1 MMIKKLAASILDVDF
16 ACLERELRKIESGGA
31 DLLHL
36 DIMDGNYVPNI
47 SFGPRIVESI
57 KNITSLPLE
66 VHLMVEKPE
75 NHTKSFINAGGDII
89 IVHYETSKHLDRLIQ
104 TINEADVKSG
114 IALNPATPLSVIE
127 YLIKKIDFLLLMTVN
142 PGFGGQKFIP
152 EMIPKIEKAR
162 KIIDNQKKSIS
173 LAVDGGI
180 NLDNISEVI
189 KAGAET
195 IVVGQIISKSANTE
209 MTIKKIK
216 KILNQSIVNKT
227 SV

>member
-1 MMIKKLAASILDVDF
+1 MAKKLAPSILDADF
-16 ACLERELRKIESGGA
+16 TCLERELRKIESGGA
-31 DLLHL
+31 DLIHL
-36 DIMDGNYVPNI
+36 DIMDGNFVPNI
-47 SFGPRIVESI
+47 SFGPKIVESI
-57 KNITSLPLE
+57 KSKTSLPLE

-75 NHTKSFINAGGDII
+75 NHIKSFINAGGDII
-89 IVHYETSKHLDRLIQ
+89 IVHYETSKQLDRLIL

-127 YLIKKIDFLLLMTVN
+127 YLINKIDVLLLMTVN

-152 EMIPKIEKAR
+152 EMIGKIEKAR

-180 NLDNISEVI
+180 NLDNISNVV
-189 KAGAET
+189 KAGVDI
-195 IVVGQIISKSANTE
+195 IVVGQIIFKSANPE

-216 KILNQSIVNKT
+216 NILNV
-227 SV
+227 

>member
-1 MMIKKLAASILDVDF
+1 MIKKLATSILDVDF
-16 ACLERELRKIESGGA
+16 TCLKRELRKIESGGA
-31 DLLHL
+31 DLIHL
-36 DIMDGNYVPNI
+36 DIMDGNFVPNI

-57 KNITSLPLE
+57 KSITSLPLE

-75 NHTKSFINAGGDII
+75 NHIKSFVDAGGDII

-104 TINEADVKSG
+104 IINEADVKSG

-127 YLIKKIDFLLLMTVN
+127 YLTNKIDFLLLMTVN

-152 EMIPKIEKAR
+152 EMITKIEKAR

-189 KAGAET
+189 KAGAEI
-195 IVVGQIISKSANTE
+195 IVLGQIISKSANPE

-216 KILNQSIVNKT
+216 NLLN
-227 SV
+227 

>member
-1 MMIKKLAASILDVDF
+1 MLRKLAISVLDADF
-16 ACLERELRKIESGGA
+16 TCLERELRKIESGGA
-31 DLLHL
+31 DLIHL
-36 DIMDGNYVPNI
+36 DIMDGNFVPNI

-57 KNITSLPLE
+57 KSKTSLPLE

-75 NHTKSFINAGGDII
+75 NHIKSFINAGGDII

-114 IALNPATPLSVIE
+114 IALSPATPLSVIE
-127 YLIKKIDFLLLMTVN
+127 YLTNKIDVLLLMTVN

-152 EMIPKIEKAR
+152 EMISKIEKAR

-180 NLDNISEVI
+180 NLDNISKVT
-189 KAGAET
+189 KAGAEI
-195 IVVGQIISKSANTE
+195 IVAGQIIFKSANPE

-216 KILNQSIVNKT
+216 NILN
-227 SV
+227 

>member
-1 MMIKKLAASILDVDF
+1 MIKKLATSILDVDF
-16 ACLERELRKIESGGA
+16 TCLKRELKKIESGGA
-31 DLLHL
+31 DLIHL
-36 DIMDGNYVPNI
+36 DIMDGNFVPNI

-57 KNITSLPLE
+57 KSITSLPLE

-75 NHTKSFINAGGDII
+75 NHIKSFIDAGGDII

-104 TINEADVKSG
+104 TINESNVKSG
-114 IALNPATPLSVIE
+114 IALNPSTTLSVIE
-127 YLIKKIDFLLLMTVN
+127 YLINKIDILLLMTVN

-152 EMIPKIEKAR
+152 EMITKIEKAR

-189 KAGAET
+189 KAGAEI
-195 IVVGQIISKSANTE
+195 IVLGQIISKSANPE
-209 MTIKKIK
+209 ITIKKIK
-216 KILNQSIVNKT
+216 NIMNK
-227 SV
+227 

>member
-1 MMIKKLAASILDVDF
+1 MTIKLAPSILDADF
-16 ACLERELRKIESGGA
+16 TCLERELRKIESGGA
-31 DLLHL
+31 DLIHL
-36 DIMDGNYVPNI
+36 DIMDGNFVPNI

-57 KNITSLPLE
+57 KSITSLPLE

-75 NHTKSFINAGGDII
+75 NHIKSFINAGGDII

-127 YLIKKIDFLLLMTVN
+127 YLIGKIDVLLLMTVN

-152 EMIPKIEKAR
+152 EMISKIEKAR

-180 NLDNISEVI
+180 NLDNISQVI
-189 KAGAET
+189 KAGAEI
-195 IVVGQIISKSANTE
+195 IVAGQIIFKNENTE
-209 MTIKKIK
+209 LTIKKIK
-216 KILNQSIVNKT
+216 NILN
-227 SV
+227 

>member
-1 MMIKKLAASILDVDF
+1 MLKKLAPSILDADF
-16 ACLERELRKIESGGA
+16 TCLEKELRKLESGGA
-31 DLLHL
+31 DLIHL
-36 DIMDGNYVPNI
+36 DIMDGNFVPNI

-57 KNITSLPLE
+57 KSKTSLPLE

-75 NHTKSFINAGGDII
+75 NHIKSFINAGGDII

-114 IALNPATPLSVIE
+114 IALNPATPLSVIG
-127 YLIKKIDFLLLMTVN
+127 YLINKIDILLLMTVN

-152 EMIPKIEKAR
+152 EMFTKIEMAR

-180 NLDNISEVI
+180 NLDNISKVS
-189 KAGAET
+189 KAGAEI
-195 IVVGQIISKSANTE
+195 IVAGQIIFKSANPE
-209 MTIKKIK
+209 MTIRKIK
-216 KILNQSIVNKT
+216 NILN
-227 SV
+227 

>member
-1 MMIKKLAASILDVDF
+1 MLKKLAPSILDVDF
-16 ACLERELRKIESGGA
+16 TCLERELRKIESGGA

-36 DIMDGNYVPNI
+36 DIMDGNFVPNI
-47 SFGPRIVESI
+47 SFGPKIVKSI
-57 KNITSLPLE
+57 KSITSLPLE

-75 NHTKSFINAGGDII
+75 NHIRSFIDAGGDII

-104 TINEADVKSG
+104 IINEADVKSG

-127 YLIKKIDFLLLMTVN
+127 YLINKIDILLLMTVN

-152 EMIPKIEKAR
+152 EMTAKIEKAR

-173 LAVDGGI
+173 LEVDGGI

-189 KAGAET
+189 KAGAEI
-195 IVVGQIISKSANTE
+195 IVVGQIISKSANPE

-216 KILNQSIVNKT
+216 NIMNK
-227 SV
+227 

>member
-1 MMIKKLAASILDVDF
+1 MTKKLAPSILDVDF
-16 ACLERELRKIESGGA
+16 AHLEREIKKIENGGA

-36 DIMDGNYVPNI
+36 DIMDGNFVPNI

-57 KNITSLPLE
+57 KSITSLPLE

-75 NHTKSFINAGGDII
+75 NHIKSFINAGGDII

-104 TINEADVKSG
+104 NINEAGVKSG
-114 IALNPATPLSVIE
+114 IALNPATTLSVIE
-127 YLIKKIDFLLLMTVN
+127 YLINKIDILLLMTVN

-152 EMIPKIEKAR
+152 EMIAKIEKAR

-180 NLDNISEVI
+180 NLDNIYQVV
-189 KAGAET
+189 KAGAEI
-195 IVVGQIISKSANTE
+195 IVVGQIISKSANPE

-216 KILNQSIVNKT
+216 NILK
-227 SV
+227 

>member
-1 MMIKKLAASILDVDF
+1 MTKKLAPSILDVDF
-16 ACLERELRKIESGGA
+16 AHLEREIKKIENGGA

-36 DIMDGNYVPNI
+36 DIMDGNFVPNI

-57 KNITSLPLE
+57 KSITSLPLE

-75 NHTKSFINAGGDII
+75 NHIKSFINAGGDII

-104 TINEADVKSG
+104 TINEAGVKSG
-114 IALNPATPLSVIE
+114 IALNPATTLSVIE
-127 YLIKKIDFLLLMTVN
+127 YLINKIDILLLMTVN

-152 EMIPKIEKAR
+152 EMIAKIEKAR

-180 NLDNISEVI
+180 NLDNISQVV
-189 KAGAET
+189 KAGAEI
-195 IVVGQIISKSANTE
+195 IVVGQIISKSSNPE
-209 MTIKKIK
+209 MIIKKIK
-216 KILNQSIVNKT
+216 NILK
-227 SV
+227 

>member
-1 MMIKKLAASILDVDF
+1 MLKKLAPSILDVDF
-16 ACLERELRKIESGGA
+16 TCLERELRKIESGGA

-36 DIMDGNYVPNI
+36 DIMDGNFVPNI
-47 SFGPRIVESI
+47 SFGPKIVKSI
-57 KNITSLPLE
+57 KSITSLPLE

-75 NHTKSFINAGGDII
+75 NHIKSFIDAGGDII

-104 TINEADVKSG
+104 IINEADVKSG

-127 YLIKKIDFLLLMTVN
+127 YLINKIDILLLMTVN

-152 EMIPKIEKAR
+152 EMTAKIEKAR

-173 LAVDGGI
+173 LEVDGGI

-189 KAGAET
+189 KAGAEI
-195 IVVGQIISKSANTE
+195 IVVGQIISKSANPE

-216 KILNQSIVNKT
+216 NIMNK
-227 SV
+227 

>member
-1 MMIKKLAASILDVDF
+1 MLKKLASSILDADF
-16 ACLERELRKIESGGA
+16 TCLERELRKIESGGA
-31 DLLHL
+31 DLIHL
-36 DIMDGNYVPNI
+36 DIMDGNFVPNI

-57 KNITSLPLE
+57 KSKTSLPLE

-75 NHTKSFINAGGDII
+75 NHIKSFINAGGDII
-89 IVHYETSKHLDRLIQ
+89 IVHYETSNYLDKLIQ

-127 YLIKKIDFLLLMTVN
+127 YLINKIDILLLMTVN

-152 EMIPKIEKAR
+152 EMFTKIEKAR

-180 NLDNISEVI
+180 NLDNISKVT
-189 KAGAET
+189 KAGAEI
-195 IVVGQIISKSANTE
+195 IVVGQIIFKSANPV

-216 KILNQSIVNKT
+216 NILN
-227 SV
+227 

>member
-1 MMIKKLAASILDVDF
+1 MTIKLAPSILDADF
-16 ACLERELRKIESGGA
+16 TCLERELRKIESGGA
-31 DLLHL
+31 DLIHL
-36 DIMDGNYVPNI
+36 DIMDGNFVPNI

-57 KNITSLPLE
+57 KSITSLPLE

-75 NHTKSFINAGGDII
+75 NHIKSFINAGGDII

-127 YLIKKIDFLLLMTVN
+127 YLIGKIDVLLLMTVN

-152 EMIPKIEKAR
+152 EMISKIEKAR

-180 NLDNISEVI
+180 NLDNISQVI
-189 KAGAET
+189 KAGAEI
-195 IVVGQIISKSANTE
+195 IVAGQIIFKNENTE
-209 MTIKKIK
+209 LTIKKIK
-216 KILNQSIVNKT
+216 NILK
-227 SV
+227 

>member
-1 MMIKKLAASILDVDF
+1 MTIKLAPSILDVDF
-16 ACLERELRKIESGGA
+16 AHLERELKKIENGGA

-36 DIMDGNYVPNI
+36 DIMDGNFVPNI

-57 KNITSLPLE
+57 KSITSLPLE

-75 NHTKSFINAGGDII
+75 NHIKSFIDAGGDII

-104 TINEADVKSG
+104 IINEADVKSG

-127 YLIKKIDFLLLMTVN
+127 YLINKIDVLLLMTVN

-152 EMIPKIEKAR
+152 EMITKIEKAR

-173 LAVDGGI
+173 LEVDGGI

-189 KAGAET
+189 KAGAEI
-195 IVVGQIISKSANTE
+195 IVVGQIISKSANPE

-216 KILNQSIVNKT
+216 NLLN
-227 SV
+227 

>member
-1 MMIKKLAASILDVDF
+1 VLKKLAPSILDVDF
-16 ACLERELRKIESGGA
+16 TCLERELRKIESGGA

-36 DIMDGNYVPNI
+36 DIMDGNFVPNI
-47 SFGPRIVESI
+47 SFGPKIVKSI
-57 KNITSLPLE
+57 KSITSLPLE

-75 NHTKSFINAGGDII
+75 NHIRSFIDAGGDII

-104 TINEADVKSG
+104 IINEADVKSG

-127 YLIKKIDFLLLMTVN
+127 YLINKIDILLLMTVN

-152 EMIPKIEKAR
+152 EMTAKIEKAR

-173 LAVDGGI
+173 LEVDGGI

-189 KAGAET
+189 KAGAEI
-195 IVVGQIISKSANTE
+195 IVVGQIISKSANPE
-209 MTIKKIK
+209 MIIKKIK
-216 KILNQSIVNKT
+216 NIMNK
-227 SV
+227 

>member
-1 MMIKKLAASILDVDF
+1 MIKKLATSILDVDF
-16 ACLERELRKIESGGA
+16 TCLKRELRKIESGGA
-31 DLLHL
+31 DLIHL
-36 DIMDGNYVPNI
+36 DIMDGNFVPNI

-57 KNITSLPLE
+57 KSITSLPLE

-75 NHTKSFINAGGDII
+75 NHIKSFIDAGGDII

-104 TINEADVKSG
+104 TINEANVKSG

-127 YLIKKIDFLLLMTVN
+127 YLTNKIDFLLLMTVN
-142 PGFGGQKFIP
+142 PGFGGQNFIP
-152 EMIPKIEKAR
+152 EMITKIEKAR

-173 LAVDGGI
+173 LEVDGGI

-189 KAGAET
+189 KAGAEI
-195 IVVGQIISKSANTE
+195 IVLGQIISKSANPE

-216 KILNQSIVNKT
+216 NILK
-227 SV
+227 

>member
-1 MMIKKLAASILDVDF
+1 MIRKLAPSILDVDF
-16 ACLERELRKIESGGA
+16 SCLERELRRIESAGA

-36 DIMDGNYVPNI
+36 DIMDGNFVPNI

-75 NHTKSFINAGGDII
+75 NHIKSFIDAGGDII

-104 TINEADVKSG
+104 TINEANVKSG

-127 YLIKKIDFLLLMTVN
+127 YLINKIDFLLLMTVN

-152 EMIPKIEKAR
+152 EMIAKIEKAR
-162 KIIDNQKKSIS
+162 IIIDNQKKSIS
-173 LAVDGGI
+173 LEVDGGI
-180 NLDNISEVI
+180 NLDNISKVS
-189 KAGAET
+189 KAGAEI
-195 IVVGQIISKSANTE
+195 IVVGQIISKSANPE

-216 KILNQSIVNKT
+216 NILNQYIPVS
-227 SV
+227 